1 MFLLAILIT
10 KTFGMSIPYILD
22 VSLQPFTNTIS
33 NTTVRLNSSCQECL
47 CENFISNNSKNYVAL
62 NCFLNR
68 TCQFFQSFPLSYTL
82 KSSPGTQLYFLQNQ
96 YPNPSQCCMPNITE
110 LINRL
115 QNAVPITMNLTFQPS
130 GFGYDE
136 AIPTE
141 AVVIGYNPGIL
152 YWFNP
157 LTTMFIRNESINTSL
172 TITSY
177 NNQTFTAIDGVPTIY
192 IRDKQTNNYL
202 ASVTYQ
208 ILSKIRKLIFIN
220 DGQTAVAPTQSN
232 NSVTFL
238 NVNSPI
244 NYTLQVTISYFLFSN
259 K

>member
-1 MFLLAILIT
+1 
-10 KTFGMSIPYILD
+10 
-22 VSLQPFTNTIS
+22 
-33 NTTVRLNSSCQECL
+33 
-47 CENFISNNSKNYVAL
+47 
-62 NCFLNR
+62 
-68 TCQFFQSFPLSYTL
+68 
-82 KSSPGTQLYFLQNQ
+82 
-96 YPNPSQCCMPNITE
+96 MPNITE